1 MSLSIRGLAKRYG
14 DAAVF
19 SQVSLDVAP
28 GEFVAIVGESG
39 VGKSTLLNCM
49 AGLDHWDE
57 GTVTLNGADLG
68 AMSEDQRA
76 LLRRRHVGFVFQ
88 AFHVLPHLD
97 VAQNVALP
105 LLLLGQPDDG
115 RVQAM
120 LAAVGL
126 AGLGQRLP
134 QQLSGGQLQRVAIA
148 RALVHS
154 PGLLLADEPTGNLD
168 PATAARVMDA
178 LLAQTRE
185 QGASLVLV
193 THSQAAASC
202 ADRVLQLRAEGIQ
215 PNVRP

>member
-1 MSLSIRGLAKRYG
+1 MNTLQVRDLAKRYG
-14 DAAVF
+14 DSAVF
-19 SQVSLDVAP
+19 SRVSLDVAP

-49 AGLDHWDE
+49 AGLDNWDE
-57 GTVTLNGADLG
+57 GSVLLRDQDLG
-68 AMSEDQRA
+68 ALNDDGRA

-105 LLLLGQPDDG
+105 LLLLNQPDAG
-115 RVQAM
+115 RVEAM
-120 LAAVGL
+120 LEAVGL
-126 AGLGQRLP
+126 AGLGGRLP

-148 RALVHS
+148 RALVHK

-168 PATAARVMDA
+168 PSTAARVMDA
-178 LLAQTRE
+178 LVAQTRE

-193 THSQAAASC
+193 THSEAAAAR
-202 ADRVLQLRAEGIQ
+202 ADRLLHLSAAGIRAG
-215 PNVRP
+215 